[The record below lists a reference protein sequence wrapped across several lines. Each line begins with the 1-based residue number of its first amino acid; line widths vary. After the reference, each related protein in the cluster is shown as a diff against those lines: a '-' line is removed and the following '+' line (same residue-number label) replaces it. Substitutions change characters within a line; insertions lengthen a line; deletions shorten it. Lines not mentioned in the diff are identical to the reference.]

1 MPLEKLGQM
10 QKALIQG
17 LKRLGVEQEI
27 ITPIIALANTDEKA
41 DKMIDWLVENQE
53 ATDEEILDKAEE
65 LSPELVQ
72 HY

>member
-1 MPLEKLGQM
+1 MSLEKFGQM
-10 QKALIQG
+10 QIALIQG

-53 ATDEEILDKAEE
+53 ATDGEILDKAEE